1 MIYINVYLHCVA
13 WNACRSMWGIL
24 WHSRECSTRYSAL
37 PPSSSL
43 HFTSLVLTSLYL
55 SSLHF
60 TSLHFTSLHLSSLH
74 VTSRHLSCL
83 QVGKLA
89 VLAFPLSPPLAP
101 SSAPAA
107 PFSNTPCTD
116 EALSSASVGTGEGS
130 SSHICK
136 IGYLAFNFKG
146 VAERF

>member
-1 MIYINVYLHCVA
+1 
-13 WNACRSMWGIL
+13 MWLGMRIDQCEGSCGICESAAPGTQL
-24 WHSRECSTRYSAL
+24 STCL
-37 PPSSSL
+37 LSSSL
-43 HFTSLVLTSLYL
+43 HFTSFTSLVLTSRHLSSLHFTCPHFTSLVLTSLY
-55 SSLHF
+55 
-60 TSLHFTSLHLSSLH
+60 
-74 VTSRHLSCL
+74 LSCL

-107 PFSNTPCTD
+107 FSNTPCTD

-130 SSHICK
+130 SSDICK